1 MQMTHLFYLKPR
13 ADNVVNHLNG
23 TNKNKQRRRQRWCPR
38 NNVKPRCYL
47 LRAVRKGWCRAVCI
61 HRIMLHAHR
70 CARNKFIT
78 SKTNSSSRENN
89 VMYIAYVYICVCRI
103 FNNM

>member
-23 TNKNKQRRRQRWCPR
+23 TNKNKQRRRRRCPR

-47 LRAVRKGWCRAVCI
+47 LRAVFWGEGGGERGEQCVYTALCYVRVINLLRPK
-61 HRIMLHAHR
+61 RIRQVERTIL
-70 CARNKFIT
+70 
-78 SKTNSSSRENN
+78 
-89 VMYIAYVYICVCRI
+89 
-103 FNNM
+103 